1 MNLIK
6 DRLVYFKVGFRKDLY
21 NNCSETN
28 FDPPC
33 ICDLVYVTLDFGI
46 DPGYNLVEKTDFE
59 SDYTWPG
66 IMN

>member
-6 DRLVYFKVGFRKDLY
+6 DRLACFKVGFGKDLCD
-21 NNCSETN
+21 NCGETN

-33 ICDLVYVTLDFGI
+33 TCDSVHMTLDFGI

-59 SDYTWPG
+59 SDYT
-66 IMN
+66 